1 MYQNFD
7 AIIAAARELP
17 VKRTACIAGAAD
29 GKILHVAAELVR
41 EGLCRV
47 LLVGDRAEIGRLA
60 PEQGLDPA
68 AVTVLHE
75 PDAARVGLTAVAQV
89 HGGAADI
96 FVKGKMNTSDFLHA
110 VLDKEA
116 GLRTGDKLSVLT
128 CYDVPGQK
136 KLFFL
141 TDGGM
146 IVAPTLEDK
155 AVILHNAVGVL
166 HSMGISRPKVAILSA
181 NEKVSPG
188 MPSTVDAAELCA
200 MAERGELPEAVYE
213 GPIAFDVAMRP
224 DAAAEK
230 GIASRVSGDVDLFL
244 VPNIETG
251 NCLGKSIGYFG
262 GGQTAGIVIGA
273 SRPVVMSSR
282 AASVKGKLTAIAWA
296 LLACGNRKESDL
308 H

>member
-7 AIIAAARELP
+7 AILEAAKALP
-17 VKRTACIAGAAD
+17 DKRTVCIAGAAD
-29 GKILHVAAELVR
+29 EKILHVAARLLE
-41 EGLCRV
+41 EDLCRV
-47 LLVGDRAEIGRLA
+47 MLVGDAGRIRELA
-60 PEQGLDPA
+60 DSQGLDLT
-68 AVTVLHE
+68 AVTVVDE
-75 PDAARVGLTAVAQV
+75 ADAQRMGRSAVAQV
-89 HGGAADI
+89 SAGAADV
-96 FVKGKMNTSDFLHA
+96 FVKGKLNTADFLRA
-110 VLDKEA
+110 VLDKEV
-116 GLRTGDKLSVLT
+116 GLRTGDKLSTLT

-155 AVILHNAVGVL
+155 VVILKHAVGVL
-166 HSMGISRPKVAILSA
+166 HNLGIARPKVAILSA
-181 NEKVSPG
+181 NEKVSAG
-188 MPSTVDAAELCA
+188 MPSTVDAAQLCA
-200 MAERGELPEAVYE
+200 MAQRGELPEAIYE

-230 GIASRVSGDVDLFL
+230 GIESRVSGDVDLFL

-251 NCLGKSIGYFG
+251 NCLGKAIGYFG

-282 AASVKGKLTAIAWA
+282 AASIKGKVTAIAWA
-296 LLACGNRKESDL
+296 LLACGNQKGV
-308 H
+308 

>member
-7 AIIAAARELP
+7 AILAAARELP

-29 GKILHVAAELVR
+29 GKILHVAAELVK
-41 EGLCRV
+41 EELCRV
-47 LLVGDRAEIGRLA
+47 LLVGDRAEIECLA
-60 PEQGLDPA
+60 PEQGLDIS

-75 PDAARVGLTAVAQV
+75 PDAAQVGRAAVAQV

-96 FVKGKMNTSDFLHA
+96 FVKGKMNTSDFLRA
-110 VLDKEA
+110 VLDKEV

-155 AVILHNAVGVL
+155 AVILRNAVGVL
-166 HSMGISRPKVAILSA
+166 HNLGIPRPKVAILSA

-230 GIASRVSGDVDLFL
+230 GIESRVSGDVDLFL

-282 AASVKGKLTAIAWA
+282 AASIKGKLTAIAWA
-296 LLACGNRKESDL
+296 LLACGKEKESEAR
-308 H
+308 

>member
-7 AIIAAARELP
+7 AILAAARELP

-29 GKILHVAAELVR
+29 GKILHVAAELVK
-41 EGLCRV
+41 EDLCRV
-47 LLVGDRAEIGRLA
+47 LLVGDREEIERLA
-60 PEQGLDPA
+60 PEQGLDIS

-75 PDAARVGLTAVAQV
+75 PDAAQVGRAAVAQV

-96 FVKGKMNTSDFLHA
+96 FVKGKMNTSDFLRA
-110 VLDKEA
+110 VLDKEV

-155 AVILHNAVGVL
+155 AVILRNAVGVL
-166 HSMGISRPKVAILSA
+166 HNLGIPRPKVAILSA

-230 GIASRVSGDVDLFL
+230 GIESRVSGDVDLFL

>member
-7 AIIAAARELP
+7 AMIAAAKQLP
-17 VKRTACIAGAAD
+17 AKRTVCIAGAAD
-29 GKILHVAAELVR
+29 PKILHMAAELVK
-41 EGLCRV
+41 EDLCRV
-47 LLVGDRAEIGRLA
+47 VLVGDQTEIKAKAHDQEL
-60 PEQGLDPA
+60 ELS
-68 AVTVLHE
+68 AVTLIHE
-75 PDAARVGLTAVAQV
+75 KDAAQVGRTAAAQV
-89 HGGAADI
+89 HNGAADVL
-96 FVKGKMNTSDFLHA
+96 VKGKMNTSDFLRA
-110 VLDKEA
+110 VLDKEV

-146 IVAPTLEDK
+146 IVAPTLEEK
-155 AVILHNAVGVL
+155 VMILKNAVGVL
-166 HSMGISRPKVAILSA
+166 HNLGIARPKVAILSA
-181 NEKVSPG
+181 NEKVSPS

-200 MAERGELPEAVYE
+200 MAGRGELPEAVYE

-224 DAAAEK
+224 DAASAK
-230 GIASRVSGDVDLFL
+230 GIESRVSGDVDLFL

-282 AASVKGKLTAIAWA
+282 AASIKGKVTAIAWA
-296 LLACGNRKESDL
+296 LLACGN
-308 H
+308 